1 MMKNLIAGAVVVA
14 FMFPVFASAQTIS
27 ECRDRQKLTEM
38 AMEVRDRV
46 SSGESEDS
54 LLMWAGGIEA
64 PGLQAAA
71 YKAIEAYTFQHAP
84 GSISQVVTVMGYM
97 CSKTYRP

>member
-1 MMKNLIAGAVVVA
+1 MKMILRAVFLIVLFPSLA
-14 FMFPVFASAQTIS
+14 FGQTIN

-71 YKAIEAYTFQHAP
+71 YKAIEAYTFQYAP
-84 GSISQVVTVMGYM
+84 GSLSQVVTVMGYM